1 MWQHMY
7 TLHLSRQC
15 PRFALWLWI
24 VAVVSAVALGQ
35 PAGSDTLVPQTGGNL
50 ENPAQPVTVNVS
62 AQQHNVLLTVLNE
75 TKGRLDRQAVIK
87 LHDRDRN
94 LTVWQTTTTDS
105 EATFNALN
113 DGDYDLEISA
123 VGYMTAHML
132 VRVGPA
138 TKTIQVTLQKDPNAI
153 DLTASDGIPPREGK
167 NLKRTIYELNSGHLD
182 DAEKRLQKLYRLAP
196 ASAQVN
202 FLYGY
207 LFFLRKNMEKSETY
221 LMRAAASDPRRV
233 QTLLVLGRVQLQRQ
247 HYEDARNTL
256 EQAIVIAPENW
267 MAHNLLADDYLR
279 LKQYDKARQQAQLAI
294 DQGDNAASVA
304 HLVLGAALASMG
316 RSDDALVALKS
327 FVQRNPRNP
336 AATQAGALITQIEG
350 GGSRDYQSLQ
360 TLTNTG
366 PTPSLLPSS
375 WAPPGIDAVRPPV
388 AADVTCPDQHVIE
401 MAGRRAKELV
411 DNVARVAATEDLL
424 HEPLD
429 QFGNPV
435 AKETRKFDYVAT
447 ISESHPG
454 GLRVDEYRNGD
465 ADLPDH
471 IATKGFMALA
481 VIFHPD
487 MRESFQMTCEGLSEW
502 RGEATWLIRYQQR
515 DDRPEQI
522 QKFVTGSTVYL
533 TKLKGRAWIT
543 ADDFQIVRI
552 ETEQI
557 DPVPHLAIQHEIAEY
572 GPVHFQKRNLDLWLP
587 KSVDMYLELDRHR
600 YFRRLT
606 FDHYMLFYVNSED
619 RPQFTNKRNTGSP
632 QNP

>member
-1 MWQHMY
+1 
-7 TLHLSRQC
+7 
-15 PRFALWLWI
+15 
-24 VAVVSAVALGQ
+24 
-35 PAGSDTLVPQTGGNL
+35 
-50 ENPAQPVTVNVS
+50 
-62 AQQHNVLLTVLNE
+62 
-75 TKGRLDRQAVIK
+75 
-87 LHDRDRN
+87 
-94 LTVWQTTTTDS
+94 
-105 EATFNALN
+105 
-113 DGDYDLEISA
+113 
-123 VGYMTAHML
+123 
-132 VRVGPA
+132 
-138 TKTIQVTLQKDPNAI
+138 
-153 DLTASDGIPPREGK
+153 
-167 NLKRTIYELNSGHLD
+167 
-182 DAEKRLQKLYRLAP
+182 
-196 ASAQVN
+196 
-202 FLYGY
+202 
-207 LFFLRKNMEKSETY
+207 
-221 LMRAAASDPRRV
+221 
-233 QTLLVLGRVQLQRQ
+233 
-247 HYEDARNTL
+247 
-256 EQAIVIAPENW
+256 
-267 MAHNLLADDYLR
+267 
-279 LKQYDKARQQAQLAI
+279 
-294 DQGDNAASVA
+294 
-304 HLVLGAALASMG
+304 MG

-411 DNVARVAATEDLL
+411 DNVAQVAATEDLL

-447 ISESHPG
+447 ISESHQG
-454 GLRVDEYRNGD
+454 GLLVDEYHSED

-481 VIFHPD
+481 IVFHPD

-515 DDRPEQI
+515 DDRPKQI

-543 ADDFQIVRI
+543 ANDFQIVRI

-557 DPVPHLAIQHEIAEY
+557 NPVPHLASQHEIAEY
-572 GPVHFQKRNLDLWLP
+572 GPVHFGKRNLDLWLP
-587 KSVDMYLELDRHR
+587 KSVDIYLELDRHR

-606 FDHYMLFYVNSED
+606 FDHYMLFSVNSED
-619 RPQFTNKRNTGSP
+619 RPQFTNKRNTRSP